1 MPSGLL
7 QTVLCDEKLQTSY
20 YRLDELFYYTMQE
33 VVNRLE
39 NNTTVLAPVDN
50 GRNLTPRNSDVQK
63 MINWKNRLKSKLE
76 DLDVLFKNDCSEDD
90 ALQAW
95 YGFSIMIIGTL
106 H

>member
-63 MINWKNRLKSKLE
+63 MINWKIGSRVNWKIWMCCLRTTALKMMHCKLGM
-76 DLDVLFKNDCSEDD
+76 
-90 ALQAW
+90 A
-95 YGFSIMIIGTL
+95 FSIMIIGTL